1 MRLLTDG
8 SAILWADVPTLPLYR
23 QERTVLASKKMFGV
37 QANPT
42 KWGAG
47 WNMDRW
53 MLKP

>member
-1 MRLLTDG
+1 VISTSR
-8 SAILWADVPTLPLYR
+8 
-23 QERTVLASKKMFGV
+23 MFGV

-53 MLKP
+53 RLEP